1 MPIEAKR
8 TPLPRT
14 YFGARLRYWREV
26 RGFTQAQLGR
36 QLGYADSSISKLE
49 SAVRRPTP
57 ELARHCDDILDTGG
71 ELAALARM
79 LAGGSS
85 RQSDD
90 GAPLPLTSSGQ
101 PGGRTNGVRR
111 TIATGAGARHN
122 GRNGLVVD
130 ASSAH
135 SASDPDQVRPD
146 ASMLAGLT
154 GLLEA
159 YVDLDRT
166 IGGSDLIET
175 VEQHAHAFGRWD
187 RNTPGPLRS
196 DLRALAARF
205 ALLAGWLHFDCAD
218 HASAAAWYGHGYQ
231 WALASERA
239 DLISDLLTRQSSVR
253 AAVGDTTGAIELAR
267 AAQSVGPGLA
277 PSSKAWAS
285 LTEARAH
292 AAAGDRAA
300 CEDALLRTERFAA
313 EGAHDGPE
321 WLQEPHF
328 SSLFSLGRGTCYAD
342 LSSRLSAPKLAYRG
356 AEDIDSSMSA
366 LPDRHGRDRA
376 LVTVRLARAWSCA
389 REPERARRALAEVVR
404 SAPGANSARVL
415 AELGTVHRQLRPA
428 TG

>member
-1 MPIEAKR
+1 MPIDANP

-57 ELARHCDDILDTGG
+57 ELARHCDDVLDTGG

-79 LAGGSS
+79 LAGGGGRRSA
-85 RQSDD
+85 D
-90 GAPLPLTSSGQ
+90 GPPLPLGPAGESNGGSPGRPSARPVARADDQ
-101 PGGRTNGVRR
+101 PRG
-111 TIATGAGARHN
+111 
-122 GRNGLVVD
+122 
-130 ASSAH
+130 
-135 SASDPDQVRPD
+135 VRPD
-146 ASMLAGLT
+146 PSMLAGLT
-154 GLLEA
+154 NLLEA
-159 YVDLDRT
+159 YVDLDCT
-166 IGGSDLIET
+166 IGGSELIET
-175 VEQHAHAFGRWD
+175 VEHHAHAFGRWD
-187 RNTPGPLRS
+187 RDTPARLRS

-231 WALASERA
+231 WALAAERP

-253 AAVGDTTGAIELAR
+253 AAVGDPTGAIELAR

-277 PSSKAWAS
+277 ASSQAWAA

-292 AAAGDRAA
+292 AAAGNRRG

-313 EGAHDGPE
+313 AGAHDGPS

-328 SSLFSLGRGTCYAD
+328 GPLFQLGRGACYAD
-342 LSSRLSAPKLAYRG
+342 LAGRLSAPKLAYRG
-356 AEDIDSSMSA
+356 AEDISIGLDW
-366 LPDRHGRDRA
+366 LPSRHGRDRT
-376 LVTVRLARAWSCA
+376 LVTARLARAWSYA
-389 REPERARRALAEVVR
+389 REPERARRTLADVVR
-404 SAPGANSARVL
+404 SAPGATSARVR
-415 AELGTVHRQLRPA
+415 AELDTVDRYLRPA